1 MNYLKRDK
9 VEIVEVEGQGNKLII
24 NGIEIKNVTAYSVV
38 DVKGIDKLK
47 KEVTIKIWAPEIEY
61 KKGR

>member
-9 VEIVEVEGQGNKLII
+9 VEIVEVEGKGIKLII
-24 NGIEIKNVTAYSVV
+24 NGVEVKNVTEYSLV
-38 DVKGIDKLK
+38 DVKGIDKWR
-47 KEVTIKIWAPEIEY
+47 KEVTVKIWAPEIEY

>member
-1 MNYLKRDK
+1 MNYLDRDK
-9 VEIVEVEGQGNKLII
+9 VEIVEVEKQGNKLII
-24 NGIEIKNVTAYSVV
+24 NGVEIKNVTEYSVV
-38 DVKGIDKLK
+38 DVKDIDKWK